1 MISER
6 SVDISR
12 PFHLHI
18 NDPGGT
24 STYSARSPDHYPLF
38 HQLIS
43 CRHSFLCPCQDP
55 GSGHYTSGL
64 SAIDCH
70 NCFRY
75 FFFLPY
81 PRTWHIN
88 PLLPSHEPLTILL
101 STTQGSLRPIHSL
114 FIRLANTPVSPFF
127 QYTVVSELGRQS
139 FVSSFPRCLRTRSV
153 KRRQDGVVKLLQGKE
168 A

>member
-114 FIRLANTPVSPFF
+114 FMFVPVSYSTPSALLPLPLSLSDRP
-127 QYTVVSELGRQS
+127 VVLSC
-139 FVSSFPRCLRTRSV
+139 CLSCLVDRHPCPT
-153 KRRQDGVVKLLQGKE
+153 QLQNLV
-168 A
+168 ALN